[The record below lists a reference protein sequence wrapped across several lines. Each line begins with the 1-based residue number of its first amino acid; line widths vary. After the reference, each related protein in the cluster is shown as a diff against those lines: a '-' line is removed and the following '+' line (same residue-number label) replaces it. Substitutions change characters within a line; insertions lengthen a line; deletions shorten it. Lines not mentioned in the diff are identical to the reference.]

1 MIRFHRLRRESG
13 QSLAELA
20 IVLPVLLAILVA
32 IFEFG
37 RAWNV
42 RQVVTNVA
50 REGAR
55 LAVVPSSDAS
65 SVRTTIENG
74 LQAAALDPAAGTVTI
89 DMGEGTGTASTIL
102 VSYPYT
108 FTFLGPIVSLLNSD
122 EEIPSGTI
130 NLTTSVAMR
139 NE

>member
-1 MIRFHRLRRESG
+1 MIRFRRLRRESG

-20 IVLPVLLAILVA
+20 IVLPVLLAVLVA

-89 DMGEGTGTASTIL
+89 DMGGGTGTASTIL

-108 FTFLGPIVSLLNSD
+108 FTFLGPVVSLLNSD
-122 EEIPSGTI
+122 EDVPSGTI